1 MWTLTDKV
9 CVDCGAEILNTPAN
23 TKRCPACALKFKK
36 NYDRQRLQEE
46 RRAAPKVPFAT
57 GRGRTDKRDRLRED
71 LQAMEDYNAQRK
83 AKGLEAVTY
92 GKWRTLGSPG
102 RMAE

>member
-46 RRAAPKVPFAT
+46 RRAAPKPKFSSERRAA
-57 GRGRTDKRDRLRED
+57 DKRDRLRED
-71 LQAMEDYNAQRK
+71 LQAMENYNAQRK

-92 GKWRTLGSPG
+92 GKWRTLGSPE
-102 RMAE
+102 RVAE